1 MTRLFFTSH
10 CFSDLVTKCEIKSS
24 YRSDQSTI
32 EMQFSL
38 SKFQMGKGIWKMNN
52 SLLSD
57 KEYLE
62 IIKNAIE
69 DEKLKYA
76 IPVYNIEYI
85 KNCSNIH
92 FTIEPETFLETLF
105 MRIRGE
111 TIKYS
116 SLKKKDYEIKEKLL
130 LKDIEMLEAM
140 DDFCAMDND
149 LIENKKQ
156 QLEVL
161 RKKRSKVKLQ
171 GQGCNGSMREKKPQI
186 FFAN

>member
-38 SKFQMGKGIWKMNN
+38 SRPKFQMGKGIWKMNN

-62 IIKNAIE
+62 IIKNAID

-85 KNCSNIH
+85 KNNSNIL
-92 FTIEPETFLETLF
+92 FTIEPEIFLETLF

-116 SLKKKDYEIKEKLL
+116 SLKKKD
-130 LKDIEMLEAM
+130 
-140 DDFCAMDND
+140 
-149 LIENKKQ
+149 
-156 QLEVL
+156 
-161 RKKRSKVKLQ
+161 
-171 GQGCNGSMREKKPQI
+171 
-186 FFAN
+186 